1 MNSPQHIGSEGGL
14 RPEDIGALGS
24 FAALGV
30 SAVGL
35 WMLRDFAA
43 LGGGARLV
51 RALALGLSVAVLTY
65 CLPAIARRWIAAAPS
80 APSHSPLTSF
90 SALLLAALFG
100 LAMLGFALHWL
111 SWSALPATALIAA
124 IAFAV
129 VTVRWWRGATLRER
143 VIVPLLSGLLG
154 AWMGASFW
162 GYGMQHPAFLTKA
175 ILSQYV
181 TSYNPA
187 VDTFFHASLINGLK
201 NYGTVSVGL
210 DGLVPL
216 PYHAFTHVLFAALSA
231 LGGVTAI
238 DFLNAASPVI
248 LLPLL
253 AVSLLLFAASAARA
267 LWRSTAK
274 DRPMLARW
282 PTWVVLFAA
291 LVGVIPQPFAASHF
305 LQWNLAIHSETYSLS
320 VSLALLWAASLLT
333 GLSARF
339 VRDAKAVPG
348 DCAVI
353 ALGVVGV
360 CMVSMTKIS
369 TGLVLL
375 AGACWL
381 FLRQR
386 LYRSPPAIVALA
398 AAIAGVVLVA
408 TIGTPITTRDSMQ
421 LVPFAFFRQFI
432 GRDAVALFL
441 TLNFVWP
448 LLYLAL
454 RGLCRRGNGGEGNTA
469 ISGRAEGHLDLEFLG
484 VLVIAGVLPGLL
496 FDLPPKGPQSAT
508 VNLYFMNVQALFAA
522 GMLLAF
528 TLSRG
533 HVLSAIPAWVA
544 RLSPKLLPALAVAAL
559 GIGIILNLLY
569 EFRNVHRQ
577 DAELRN
583 LLRAHPDWA
592 SSPEARLLAGLMSL
606 GDSERG
612 SLHGRVAIYIPQT
625 NATYWH
631 SRIHGC
637 EVLPFLALGVA
648 GIAMID
654 GLPPATCKSP
664 VLDYYGY
671 QQYERRG
678 AAITAP
684 MSDDQLC
691 RRAMRSAF
699 RHLLILEDF
708 PGTTPRRLN
717 CLA

>member
-1 MNSPQHIGSEGGL
+1 
-14 RPEDIGALGS
+14 
-24 FAALGV
+24 
-30 SAVGL
+30 
-35 WMLRDFAA
+35 
-43 LGGGARLV
+43 
-51 RALALGLSVAVLTY
+51 
-65 CLPAIARRWIAAAPS
+65 
-80 APSHSPLTSF
+80 
-90 SALLLAALFG
+90 
-100 LAMLGFALHWL
+100 
-111 SWSALPATALIAA
+111 
-124 IAFAV
+124 
-129 VTVRWWRGATLRER
+129 
-143 VIVPLLSGLLG
+143 
-154 AWMGASFW
+154 
-162 GYGMQHPAFLTKA
+162 
-175 ILSQYV
+175 
-181 TSYNPA
+181 
-187 VDTFFHASLINGLK
+187 
-201 NYGTVSVGL
+201 
-210 DGLVPL
+210 
-216 PYHAFTHVLFAALSA
+216 
-231 LGGVTAI
+231 
-238 DFLNAASPVI
+238 
-248 LLPLL
+248 
-253 AVSLLLFAASAARA
+253 
-267 LWRSTAK
+267 
-274 DRPMLARW
+274 MLARW

-320 VSLALLWAASLLT
+320 VSLALLWAALLLT

-469 ISGRAEGHLDLEFLG
+469 ISGRPVSHLDLEFLG

-528 TLSRG
+528 TVSRG
-533 HVLSAIPAWVA
+533 HVLSAIPAWAA
-544 RLSPKLLPALAVAAL
+544 RLSPTLLPALAVAAL
-559 GIGIILNLLY
+559 GIGIIPNLLY